1 MNSMKTDM
9 ANEQKQMQS
18 DANDRLKKVF
28 REMDEIH
35 QNRKKDLETLKV
47 DYVRMEMFEEINEV
61 MKLKF
66 KNAE

>member
-1 MNSMKTDM
+1 MKTDM

-47 DYVRMEMFEEINEV
+47 DYVRMEMFEERNEV

>member
-1 MNSMKTDM
+1 MKTDM

-47 DYVRMEMFEEINEV
+47 DYVKIDMFEERNEV

>member
-1 MNSMKTDM
+1 MKTDM
-9 ANEQKQMQS
+9 ANEQRQMQS

-47 DYVRMEMFEEINEV
+47 DYVKMEMFEERNEV